1 MKTNTELMTN
11 LQAVLRDL
19 YPLAKAGDENAHV
32 KLAWGNALYEY
43 LDRGH
48 CLTDLDWFK
57 GTTYYTGADAGA
69 ETLPKAA

>member
-11 LQAVLRDL
+11 LQSVLRDL

-32 KLAWGNALYEY
+32 KLAMGEALYVCLAE
-43 LDRGH
+43 GH

-57 GTTYYTGADAGA
+57 GTTYYTGAGA